1 MQNIQIT
8 LETFAPGTAWAWV
21 VGITLLSL
29 LLVEIK
35 TKQYRHFT
43 WLAPALGLA
52 GAGVFLDGFHER
64 YVVGIT
70 PFIFMY
76 IVQSRIGIAKLIQ
89 IMLIALLIASS
100 AMQLPKI
107 LSTPQTPP
115 PISIIREA
123 SNYINTTLK
132 SNPEIK
138 NANVTVDMSEDMD
151 MLAAKYRD
159 YLSIRGVQFKAASEY
174 DTSEHLFVISQ
185 ESESRLRESESFPLQ
200 VFSKQKVNE
209 IYEIPQSNWR
219 VVWFSY

>member
-1 MQNIQIT
+1 
-8 LETFAPGTAWAWV
+8 
-21 VGITLLSL
+21 
-29 LLVEIK
+29 
-35 TKQYRHFT
+35 
-43 WLAPALGLA
+43 
-52 GAGVFLDGFHER
+52 
-64 YVVGIT
+64 
-70 PFIFMY
+70 
-76 IVQSRIGIAKLIQ
+76 
-89 IMLIALLIASS
+89 
-100 AMQLPKI
+100 MQLPKI